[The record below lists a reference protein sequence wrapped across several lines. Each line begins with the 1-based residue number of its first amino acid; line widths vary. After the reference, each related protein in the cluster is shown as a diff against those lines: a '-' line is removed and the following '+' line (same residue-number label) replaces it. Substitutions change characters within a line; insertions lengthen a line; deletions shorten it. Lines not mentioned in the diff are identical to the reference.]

1 MTPTRSNR
9 SKRSNHTTKGV
20 TSEAQ
25 EDGAAP
31 AAVAEATSARPLAGR
46 VALVTGASRGIGA
59 ATAKALGAEGAS
71 VAVNYVH
78 SKGPAEDVAAEIERL
93 GGTATVLQAD
103 ISDEGQCTTLV
114 NDTIAAL
121 GRVDILVNNAGITE
135 DGWFR
140 KMDRLAFDRVINTNL
155 GAVFTLMKAVMP
167 NMETRGWGRIV
178 NMSSFVG
185 QTGNL
190 TQANYAA
197 AKAGM
202 LGLTKVVALEY
213 ATKGITVNAVAP
225 GFIETDMVTIIAPKI
240 QEMLLAKIPM
250 GRWGKPEE
258 IAKAVVFLVRD
269 GSYITGAC
277 LNVNGGVVTA
287 Y

>member
-1 MTPTRSNR
+1 MTPPTS
-9 SKRSNHTTKGV
+9 SKSKKAARPTADGEAAAQQDGPSAEAVAATTTTK
-20 TSEAQ
+20 
-25 EDGAAP
+25 
-31 AAVAEATSARPLAGR
+31 PLEGR

-71 VAVNYVH
+71 VAVNYVR

-93 GGTATVLQAD
+93 GGTAAVFQAD

-114 NDTIAAL
+114 NDTIAAF
-121 GRVDILVNNAGITE
+121 GKIDVLVNNAGITE

-140 KMDRLAFDRVINTNL
+140 KMDRLAFDRVIDTNL
-155 GAVFTLMKAVMP
+155 GAVFTMIKAVIP
-167 NMETRGWGRIV
+167 TMESHGWGRIV

-185 QTGNL
+185 QIGNL

-250 GRWGKPEE
+250 GRWGQPAEV
-258 IAKAVVFLVRD
+258 AKAVVFLVRD

-277 LNVNGGVVTA
+277 INVNGGVVTA

>member
-1 MTPTRSNR
+1 MASTRSSKGTK
-9 SKRSNHTTKGV
+9 SKRSAAT
-20 TSEAQ
+20 EQQAEQ
-25 EDGAAP
+25 PAAEPAP
-31 AAVAEATSARPLAGR
+31 AAPPAKRLAGR

-59 ATAKALGAEGAS
+59 AIAKALAAEGAT
-71 VAVNYVH
+71 VAVNYVRNAAL
-78 SKGPAEDVAAEIERL
+78 AEEVASEIERA
-93 GGTATVLQAD
+93 GGTARVFQANVA
-103 ISDEGQCTTLV
+103 DEGQCSILV
-114 NDTIAAL
+114 NEVISAF

-135 DGWFR
+135 DAWFR
-140 KMDRLAFDRVINTNL
+140 KMDYLSFNRVVDTNL
-155 GAVFTLMKAVMP
+155 GSVFAMMKAAIP
-167 NMETRGWGRIV
+167 NMESHGWGRIV
-178 NMSSFVG
+178 NVSSFVG

-213 ATKGITVNAVAP
+213 ATKGITINAVAP
-225 GFIETDMVTIIAPKI
+225 GFIETEMITIIAPKI
-240 QEMLLAKIPM
+240 QEMLLARIPM
-250 GRWGKPEE
+250 GRWGQPEE
-258 IAKAVVFLVRD
+258 IANAVVFLVRD